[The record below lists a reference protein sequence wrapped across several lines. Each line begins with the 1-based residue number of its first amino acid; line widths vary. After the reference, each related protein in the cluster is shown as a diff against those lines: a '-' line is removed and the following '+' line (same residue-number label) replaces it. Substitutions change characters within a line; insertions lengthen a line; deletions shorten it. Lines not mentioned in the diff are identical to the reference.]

1 MLTKPYG
8 RIFRASLPP
17 ARLVIEQAKAAGR

>member
-17 ARLVIEQAKAAGR
+17 ARLVIERMRS